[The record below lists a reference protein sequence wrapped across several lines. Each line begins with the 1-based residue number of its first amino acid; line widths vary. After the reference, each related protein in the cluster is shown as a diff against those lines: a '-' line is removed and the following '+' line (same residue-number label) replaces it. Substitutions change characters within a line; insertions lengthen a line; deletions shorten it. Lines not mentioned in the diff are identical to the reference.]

1 MLTQGKSVVI
11 GAKWAAELLRSRT
24 EILARRAGGEPISQ
38 QVAEE
43 VVYLAVMELLDLRQ
57 IWRPARMLDYRTLED
72 RCNTMWSQDYRE
84 ISIPE
89 LTGDEEPVTVR
100 DVFTCNILT
109 QLVTEVEKYLLN
121 PYFPDRSWDFLTVGR
136 FPGGDLVI
144 INEGDYRICR
154 FEQMVREGKASY

>member
-1 MLTQGKSVVI
+1 MLTHGKSVVI

-24 EILARRAGGEPISQ
+24 EILARRAGGEPLSQ
-38 QVAEE
+38 QVSED

-57 IWRPARMLDYRTLED
+57 IWRPSRMLNYSALEE
-72 RCNTMWSQDYRE
+72 RCNAVWSIDRRE
-84 ISIPE
+84 IVIPE
-89 LTGDEEPVTVR
+89 LTGDEETVTVR

-109 QLVTEVEKYLLN
+109 QLVTEVERYLLN

-136 FPGGDLVI
+136 LHGGDLVI
-144 INEGDYRICR
+144 INEGDYRVCR